1 MFQRT
6 KICSGLLIAMASGSF
21 AVSGS
26 AFAQDAPAMQRV
38 EIIGSSIKRVDA
50 ESDAPITTLSREDIA
65 KTGATTVEELLRHV
79 TAANSSGST
88 AAASSSGAT
97 TGGISTISLRGLGPS
112 RTLILV
118 NGQRSAPYGDPS
130 DSVAVD
136 VDSIP
141 VAAIERVEVLKEGA
155 GAIYGSDAVAGV
167 INFVLRKNY
176 QGTEL
181 NAYGGTSYDR
191 KGSVYKGSMVQG
203 FNSDKG
209 NATFILTLE
218 HDLPLYGRDRSF
230 AATDIHPDHHNNTA
244 SSGSA
249 PANFGIPGVSGRF
262 NPAVPVSYDATAGK
276 FVNSGPTSCGPLSAH
291 SSVFGSTACLFD
303 PAPFVSLTPDV
314 KRIGGM
320 FTGSYEVNDNLHL
333 HLDASL
339 TNKRAFTSIQPA
351 PIGSYVGIPFA
362 LTTANPYYPTAFVQ
376 GVIAQ
381 AAANGQ
387 YKLADGTI
395 PTTTTPDL
403 DLRYRPFITGS
414 RNLTDTATNTRV
426 SFGADGTFGGWDYSA
441 NLLYSS
447 GLTTEKLSNG
457 YFSITGIEKLLQGLD
472 KDANG
477 NTLWV
482 NPFGDNSAAVT
493 AAAQATNFVGT
504 AFKTTTSLYDG
515 QLKFS
520 NDSLFKLP
528 SGNVGAAVGLEIRKD
543 GFKLESDPALSAGDI
558 SGYGGSFSP
567 FNRSRNVMSAFGE
580 LLVPVIKGFSLD
592 GAVRYDRYGK
602 TSNPNSL
609 AAASTT
615 LNTISVNDT
624 NGNALFL
631 PPALISQVATE
642 GTQDAG
648 SFSQATGK
656 LGARFE
662 VTKQFLLRSTFSTGF
677 RAPSLLDLYGPTQ
690 SGISSIVN
698 DPKRCG
704 TAGDGD
710 NDCAT
715 QFNEYT
721 GGRGNLKPER
731 SATWTLGSVFEPVKG
746 TSFAVDYFHTKLKDE
761 ITFLGVDYLLS
772 HEAIYANRISRG
784 PADGIGTAGPII
796 GIDQR
801 QENVTEALVAG
812 IDFDFTT
819 AMVNS
824 TGKYGLAVGGTWQTK
839 WDTVNPDG
847 SKDSSIGKT
856 AATAS
861 GFVPRMKIS
870 TELSYALPSNV
881 LAASVIYN
889 WQSHATDICGS
900 VDQDKLGNCKATITA
915 PRVRSYGTADLQ
927 AVWNPTKSFTG
938 TVGVK
943 NVSNSKPPYVNGNG
957 SAFQAGYDPTY
968 VDPHGRFW
976 YASTT
981 VRF

>member
-50 ESDAPITTLSREDIA
+50 ESDAPITTLSREEIA

-97 TGGISTISLRGLGPS
+97 TGGISTISLRGLGPA

-118 NGQRSAPYGDPS
+118 NGQRSAPYGSPA

-167 INFVLRKNY
+167 VNFVLRKNY
-176 QGTEL
+176 SGTEL
-181 NAYGGTSYDR
+181 NVYAGTSYDR
-191 KGSVYKGSMVQG
+191 KGSIYKGSMVQG
-203 FNSDKG
+203 LNTDKG
-209 NATFILTLE
+209 NATFILTME

-230 AATDIHPDHHNNTA
+230 ANTDIHPDHNNFSA
-244 SSGSA
+244 SSGSV
-249 PANFGIPGVSGRF
+249 PANIIIPGVGGRF
-262 NPAVPVSYDATAGK
+262 NPAVPVTYNPAANDGAGA
-276 FVNSGPTSCGPLSAH
+276 FQSSGTPACGPQ
-291 SSVFGSTACLFD
+291 STFNAQFAKTSCLFD
-303 PAPFVSLTPDV
+303 PAQFVSLTPDV

-320 FTGSYEVNDNLHL
+320 FTGSYEVNDSLHL

-339 TNKRAFTSIQPA
+339 TNKKAFTSIQPA

-362 LTTANPYYPTAFVQ
+362 VTTANPYYPTAFVQ
-376 GVIAQ
+376 DVIAQ
-381 AAANGQ
+381 ATAAG
-387 YKLADGTI
+387 KFTGTSN
-395 PTTTTPDL
+395 TPSL

-414 RNLTDTATNTRV
+414 RDLTDTATNTRV
-426 SFGADGTFGGWDYSA
+426 SFGAEGTVGGWDYSA
-441 NLLYSS
+441 NVLYSGS
-447 GLTTEKLSNG
+447 TTTEKLTSG
-457 YFSITGIEKLLQGLD
+457 YFSISGIEKLLNGQD
-472 KDANG
+472 TDANG

-482 NPFGDNSAAVT
+482 NPFGANSATV
-493 AAAQATNFVGT
+493 AAAAHATDFVGT

-528 SGNVGAAVGLEIRKD
+528 SGNVGAALGLEVRKD
-543 GFKLESDPALSAGDI
+543 AFKLESDPALGAGDI
-558 SGYGGSFSP
+558 SGYGGSFAP

-580 LLVPVIKGFSLD
+580 LLVPVIKGFNLD

-602 TSNPNSL
+602 SSNPNSL
-609 AAASTT
+609 AAGTAT
-615 LNTISVNDT
+615 LNTIQIADT
-624 NGNALFL
+624 NGNQIGL
-631 PPALISQVATE
+631 PPALVNEVATQ
-642 GTQDAG
+642 GTQNAD

-662 VTKQFLLRSTFSTGF
+662 VTKSFLLRSTFSTGF
-677 RAPSLLDLYGPTQ
+677 RAPSLLELYQPVQ
-690 SGISSIVN
+690 SGISAYVN
-698 DPKRCG
+698 DPKRCSDPN
-704 TAGDGD
+704 DGG

-721 GGRGNLKPER
+721 GGRGGLKPER

-746 TSFAVDYFHTKLKDE
+746 TSFAVDYFHTKLKNE
-761 ITFLGVDYLLS
+761 ITLLGVDYLLS
-772 HEAIYANRISRG
+772 HESIYASRISRA
-784 PADGIGTAGPII
+784 PSDGIGTAGPII

-801 QENVTEALVAG
+801 TENVTEALVAG
-812 IDFDFTT
+812 VDFDFTT
-819 AMVNS
+819 SMSNS
-824 TGKYGLAVGGTWQTK
+824 TGRYGLAIGGTWQTK

-856 AATAS
+856 SGTAN
-861 GFVPRMKIS
+861 GFVPRMKLS

-889 WQSHATDICGS
+889 WQSHATDICGTL
-900 VDQDKLGNCKATITA
+900 DQDHLGNCAAGITA
-915 PRVRSYGTADLQ
+915 PRVRSYGTFDLQ
-927 AVWNPTKSFTG
+927 AVWNPTKMFTG
-938 TVGVK
+938 TFGVK
-943 NVSNSKPPYVNGNG
+943 NLTNGKPPYVNGAG
-957 SAFQAGYDPTY
+957 GAFQAGYDPTY